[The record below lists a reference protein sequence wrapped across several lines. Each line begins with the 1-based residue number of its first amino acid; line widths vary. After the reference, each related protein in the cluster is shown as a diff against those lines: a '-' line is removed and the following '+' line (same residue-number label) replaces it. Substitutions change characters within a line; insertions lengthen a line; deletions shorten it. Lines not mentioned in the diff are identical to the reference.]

1 MPCFIVEFVLLENAE
16 GGCISTGVF
25 VGVFFAEFLVL
36 LFTHVVLAVAIYFY
50 MKKKRCESCAF
61 LHFILL

>member
-1 MPCFIVEFVLLENAE
+1 MNLYNIFMPCFIVEFVLLENE

-25 VGVFFAEFLVL
+25 VGVFFVEFLVL

-50 MKKKRCESCAF
+50 MKKKRYNAS
-61 LHFILL
+61 